1 MNFIL
6 LTAGIMAVSIL
17 VIDRLC
23 HFFHIGLKR
32 SSLLLCAIMAFVIN
46 GAVILCSPFLDR
58 AHYLR
63 LAGLVILAAGAVTLF
78 NEHLLRR
85 DAAQAQ
91 ATAAPAAT
99 AANTSPVAAVNEPAK
114 TETAPVSE
122 AKAAPAVEEPQPA
135 PTTAQ
140 PAEGVEAPAVPV
152 VQPATA
158 KQAAPKA
165 PVPVALPQPT
175 DAVRAQVAAARN
187 LDDLLDLA
195 YAEAEAGNVIYIYQ
209 QAIAHYEDDPY
220 LPFLVIELAN
230 TYKDNAAYDQAIA
243 AYETALT
250 KKHIADNAAVV
261 TKFQDTL
268 RYLHSVQIILAKHDA
283 TATRFR
289 DIPEPLMQEIET
301 VFQQD
306 GAQKS

>member
-91 ATAAPAAT
+91 ATT
-99 AANTSPVAAVNEPAK
+99 ASTSLVAAVNESAK

-122 AKAAPAVEEPQPA
+122 DKTAPAVDEPQPV

-195 YAEAEAGNVIYIYQ
+195 YAEAEPGNVIYIYQ